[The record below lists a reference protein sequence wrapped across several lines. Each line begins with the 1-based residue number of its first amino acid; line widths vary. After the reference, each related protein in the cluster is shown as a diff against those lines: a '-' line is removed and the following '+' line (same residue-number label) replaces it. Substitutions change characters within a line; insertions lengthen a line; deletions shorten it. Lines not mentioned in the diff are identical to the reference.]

1 MSNTKNITS
10 NPKPSFSMSKE
21 IKEFEELLQTNEVY
35 RDVLGKWG
43 TEITR
48 NIIKKLLASQREKV
62 VEEILKWI
70 WVHRTADNGETLF
83 FKFKMKD
90 FEKFHRHKFTIP
102 TDAGIMCKC

>member
-1 MSNTKNITS
+1 
-10 NPKPSFSMSKE
+10 MSKE

-62 VEEILKWI
+62 VEEIIKKGREMMMDREELELAKQLDWSPDTNLDGFLN
-70 WVHRTADNGETLF
+70 VLENELYPNG
-83 FKFKMKD
+83 KSK
-90 FEKFHRHKFTIP
+90 
-102 TDAGIMCKC
+102 